1 VIAVSE
7 TLKSIE
13 TEDVYEAPLLAEA
26 GQYAEETQGVSF
38 GFIPEGTG
46 SWYWL

>member
-1 VIAVSE
+1 MSE

-26 GQYAEETQGVSF
+26 GEYAEMTQGNS
-38 GFIPEGTG
+38 GFVIPEGIANYAWG
-46 SWYWL
+46 